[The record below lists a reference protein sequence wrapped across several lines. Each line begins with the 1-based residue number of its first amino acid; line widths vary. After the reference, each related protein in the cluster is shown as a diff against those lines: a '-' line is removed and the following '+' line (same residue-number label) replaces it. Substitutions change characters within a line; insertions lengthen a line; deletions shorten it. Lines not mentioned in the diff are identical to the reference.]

1 MEESAADTAAESGP
15 AAAAAEA
22 KGDVVPK
29 ESDLPE
35 IEVAEAAEEEK

>member
-15 AAAAAEA
+15 AADVAEK

-35 IEVAEAAEEEK
+35 IEASEEEK